1 MPSKN
6 YSKKDEKKKTKKEI
20 QELISKEIIEISE
33 NKKNAIPNSIEKCV
47 CCGTDTIWRR
57 SISIHMRQNYVE
69 GIGQLCDIC
78 YPKESFLPFDMFTM

>member
-1 MPSKN
+1 MPITN

-33 NKKNAIPNSIEKCV
+33 NKKNGIPNSIEKCV

-57 SISIHMRQNYVE
+57 NISIHMISKRKCYTIRYVDDVNV
-69 GIGQLCDIC
+69 IYL
-78 YPKESFLPFDMFTM
+78 